1 MFTRFDRGRI
11 LIMNSYIIV
20 GTDTNVGKTVFS
32 AALVGALGCA
42 YWKPVQ
48 AGLEG
53 ETDSQIVAR
62 LSGVSPNLI
71 LPEAYRLQ
79 HPVSPH
85 LAAHA
90 DGIEIDIKNLNP
102 PTEIKNTIIELAG
115 GVMVPWSNKILSI
128 DIIETW
134 KLPVIVVARTT
145 LGTINHSLL
154 TLEALRKRNIFI
166 HGVAFVGDESSGAQ
180 LAISEFGKTRILGR
194 LPWLDLLTREALCV
208 AFSKNFDQR
217 DF

>member
-1 MFTRFDRGRI
+1 
-11 LIMNSYIIV
+11 MNSYIIV

-32 AALVGALGCA
+32 AALVSGLGCA

-53 ETDSQIVAR
+53 ETDSQVVAR
-62 LSGVSPNLI
+62 LSGVSGDLI

-85 LAAHA
+85 LAARA
-90 DGIEIDIKNLNP
+90 DGIEIDINNLNP
-102 PTEIKNTIIELAG
+102 PLEIKNTIIELAG
-115 GVMVPWSNKILSI
+115 GVMVPWSDKILSI
-128 DIIETW
+128 DIIERW
-134 KLPVIVVARTT
+134 RLPVIVVARTT

-154 TLEALRKRNIFI
+154 TIEALKKRNILL

-180 LAISEFGKTRILGR
+180 LAVSEFGGTRVLGR
-194 LPWLDLLTREALCV
+194 LPWLDLLTREALLA
-208 AFSKNFDQR
+208 AFLKNFNQR

>member
-1 MFTRFDRGRI
+1 
-11 LIMNSYIIV
+11 MNSYIIV

-32 AALVGALGCA
+32 AALVSALGYA

-53 ETDSQIVAR
+53 ETDSQVVAR
-62 LSGVSPNLI
+62 LSGVSGDLI

-85 LAAHA
+85 LAARA
-90 DGIEIDIKNLNP
+90 DGIEIDTNNLNP
-102 PTEIKNTIIELAG
+102 PLEIKNTIIELAG
-115 GVMVPWSNKILSI
+115 GVMVPWSDKILSI
-128 DIIETW
+128 DIIERW
-134 KLPVIVVARTT
+134 RLPVIVVARTT

-154 TLEALRKRNIFI
+154 TLEALRKRNILL

-180 LAISEFGKTRILGR
+180 LAVSEFGGTRVLGR
-194 LPWLDLLTREALCV
+194 LPWLDLLTREALLA
-208 AFSKNFDQR
+208 AFLKNFNQR

>member
-1 MFTRFDRGRI
+1 MS
-11 LIMNSYIIV
+11 SYIIV

-32 AALVGALGCA
+32 AALVSSLGCA

-53 ETDSQIVAR
+53 ETDSQVVAR
-62 LSGVSPNLI
+62 LSGVSGDLI

-85 LAAHA
+85 LAARA
-90 DGIEIDIKNLNP
+90 DGIEIDINNLNP
-102 PTEIKNTIIELAG
+102 PLEIKNTIIELAG
-115 GVMVPWSNKILSI
+115 GVMVPWSDKILSI
-128 DIIETW
+128 DIIERW
-134 KLPVIVVARTT
+134 RLPVIVVARTT

-154 TLEALRKRNIFI
+154 TLEALRKRNILL

-180 LAISEFGKTRILGR
+180 LAVSEFGGTRVLGR
-194 LPWLDLLTREALCV
+194 LPWLDLLTREALLA
-208 AFSKNFDQR
+208 AFLKNFNQR

>member
-1 MFTRFDRGRI
+1 
-11 LIMNSYIIV
+11 MNSYIIV

-71 LPEAYRLQ
+71 MPEAYRLHQ
-79 HPVSPH
+79 PVSPH
-85 LAAHA
+85 LAACA
-90 DGIEIDIKNLNP
+90 DGIEIDVKNLRP
-102 PTEIKNTIIELAG
+102 PSEITNTIIELAG
-115 GVMVPWSNKILSI
+115 GVMVPWTDRALSI
-128 DIIETW
+128 DIIAQW
-134 KLPVIVVARTT
+134 RLPVILVARTA

-154 TLEALRKRNIFI
+154 TLEALKSRNILI
-166 HGVAFVGDESSGAQ
+166 HGVAFVGTEATGAQ
-180 LAISEFGKTRILGR
+180 HAVASFGKIRVLGR
-194 LPWLDLLTREALCV
+194 LPWLNMLTRESLQA
-208 AFSKNFDQR
+208 AFLEHFNQK